1 MSKKNANSK
10 FKNKEREAVMAQKG
24 GFKRFLL
31 VLVLLALAV
40 VVFILFGGGK
50 LLKET
55 GNWLGGVGKK
65 AEEVKKDVEKKA
77 ETVEKVGKET
87 VEKLKGDKK

>member
-1 MSKKNANSK
+1 
-10 FKNKEREAVMAQKG
+10 MAQKG

-31 VLVLLALAV
+31 ILIFLALAV
-40 VVFILFGGGK
+40 VIFILLGGGK

-55 GNWLGGVGKK
+55 GSWISGAGKK
-65 AEEVKKDVEKKA
+65 AEEVKKDMEKKA

-87 VEKLKGDKK
+87 VEKLKSGEKK

>member
-1 MSKKNANSK
+1 
-10 FKNKEREAVMAQKG
+10 MAQKG

-31 VLVLLALAV
+31 VLVFLALAV

-50 LLKET
+50 FLKET

-65 AEEVKKDVEKKA
+65 AEEVKQDMEKKA
-77 ETVEKVGKET
+77 STVEKVGKET
-87 VEKLKGDKK
+87 VEKLKSGDKK